1 MDQTEENGVSTADSA
16 AKKRKWEETLPQST
30 TEVSIKE
37 EVTENSELTSP
48 KEKKKDK
55 KEKKK
60 KRKREK
66 TESEADES
74 MVTKDAT
81 EVK

>member
-1 MDQTEENGVSTADSA
+1 MDQTEENGVSAAST
-16 AKKRKWEETLPQST
+16 AKKRKWEEAISEST
-30 TEVSIKE
+30 TEVSIKKE
-37 EVTENSELTSP
+37 AIEDSELTSP
-48 KEKKKDK
+48 KEKKKDR

-60 KRKREK
+60 KKKKEK

-74 MVTKDAT
+74 MVIEGAT

>member
-1 MDQTEENGVSTADSA
+1 MDQTEENGVSADSA
-16 AKKRKWEETLPQST
+16 AKKRKWEETVVQST
-30 TEVSIKE
+30 PEVSIKE
-37 EVTENSELTSP
+37 EVIEDSELTSP

-60 KRKREK
+60 KKKRER

-74 MVTKDAT
+74 MTT
-81 EVK
+81 EVKIIRI